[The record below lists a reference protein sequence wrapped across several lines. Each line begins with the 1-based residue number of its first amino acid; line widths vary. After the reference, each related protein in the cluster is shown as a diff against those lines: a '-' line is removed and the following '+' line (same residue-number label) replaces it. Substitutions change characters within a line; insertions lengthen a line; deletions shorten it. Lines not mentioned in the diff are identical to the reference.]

1 MSKIQEKITPLMDE
15 LQALMESDAHLENL
29 SNVVTKMAQ
38 VNVYRS
44 YMNDEDKDY
53 LEGIEWFLEEY
64 PEGRTWKNWD

>member
-15 LQALMESDAHLENL
+15 LQSLMESNAHLEDL
-29 SNVVTKMAQ
+29 HNVVTKMAQ

-64 PEGRTWKNWD
+64 PEGRTWKN

>member
-15 LQALMESDAHLENL
+15 LQSMMESNAHLEDL
-29 SNVVTKMAQ
+29 HNVVTKMAQ

-64 PEGRTWKNWD
+64 PEGRTWKNWE

>member
-15 LQALMESDAHLENL
+15 LQSMMESNAHLEDL
-29 SNVVTKMAQ
+29 HNVVTKMAQ

-64 PEGRTWKNWD
+64 PEGRTWNVQ

>member
-15 LQALMESDAHLENL
+15 LQSLMESNAHLEDL
-29 SNVVTKMAQ
+29 HNVVTKMAQ

-53 LEGIEWFLEEY
+53 YDAVQWWLEEY
-64 PEGRTWKNWD
+64 PEKSWNVQ

>member
-1 MSKIQEKITPLMDE
+1 MDE
-15 LQALMESDAHLENL
+15 LQSLMESNAHLEDL
-29 SNVVTKMAQ
+29 HNVVTKMAQ

>member
-15 LQALMESDAHLENL
+15 LQSMMESNAHLEDL
-29 SNVVTKMAQ
+29 HNVVTKMAQ

>member
-15 LQALMESDAHLENL
+15 LQSLMESNAHLEDL
-29 SNVVTKMAQ
+29 HNVVTKMAQ

>member
-15 LQALMESDAHLENL
+15 LQSMMESNAHLEDL
-29 SNVVTKMAQ
+29 HNVVTKMAQ

-64 PEGRTWKNWD
+64 PEGRTWKDWE

>member
-15 LQALMESDAHLENL
+15 LQAMMESDAHLENL
-29 SNVVTKMAQ
+29 NNVVTKMAQ

>member
-15 LQALMESDAHLENL
+15 LQYMMESNAHLEDL
-29 SNVVTKMAQ
+29 HNVVTKMAQ

-64 PEGRTWKNWD
+64 PEGRTWKN

>member
-1 MSKIQEKITPLMDE
+1 MDE
-15 LQALMESDAHLENL
+15 LQSMMESNAHLEDL
-29 SNVVTKMAQ
+29 HNVVTKMAQ

-64 PEGRTWKNWD
+64 PEGRTWKN

>member
-1 MSKIQEKITPLMDE
+1 MSNVQEKITPLMDE

>member
-15 LQALMESDAHLENL
+15 LQSLMESDAHIDNL
-29 SNVVTKMAQ
+29 HNVVTKMAQ

>member
-15 LQALMESDAHLENL
+15 LQSMMESNAHLDDL
-29 SNVVTKMAQ
+29 HNVVTKMAQ

-64 PEGRTWKNWD
+64 PEGRTWKNWE

>member
-15 LQALMESDAHLENL
+15 LQSLMESNAHLEDL
-29 SNVVTKMAQ
+29 HNVVTKMAQ

-64 PEGRTWKNWD
+64 PEGRTWKNWE

>member
-1 MSKIQEKITPLMDE
+1 MDE
-15 LQALMESDAHLENL
+15 LQAMMESDAHLENL
-29 SNVVTKMAQ
+29 NNVVTKMAQ

>member
-15 LQALMESDAHLENL
+15 LQAMMESDVHLENL
-29 SNVVTKMAQ
+29 HNVVTKMAQ

>member
-15 LQALMESDAHLENL
+15 LQSLMESNAHLEDL
-29 SNVVTKMAQ
+29 HNVVTKMAQ

-64 PEGRTWKNWD
+64 PEGRTWKDWE

>member
-1 MSKIQEKITPLMDE
+1 MDE
-15 LQALMESDAHLENL
+15 LQAMMESDAHLENMN
-29 SNVVTKMAQ
+29 NVVTKMAQ

-64 PEGRTWKNWD
+64 PEGRTWNVQ

>member
-15 LQALMESDAHLENL
+15 LQSMMESNAHLEDL
-29 SNVVTKMAQ
+29 HNVVTKMAQ

-64 PEGRTWKNWD
+64 PEGRTWKN

>member
-15 LQALMESDAHLENL
+15 LQAMMESDAHLENL
-29 SNVVTKMAQ
+29 PNVVTKMAQ

>member
-15 LQALMESDAHLENL
+15 LQSLMESNAHLDDL
-29 SNVVTKMAQ
+29 HNVVTKMAQ

-64 PEGRTWKNWD
+64 PEGRTWKDWE

>member
-1 MSKIQEKITPLMDE
+1 MDE
-15 LQALMESDAHLENL
+15 LQSMMESNAHLEDL
-29 SNVVTKMAQ
+29 HNVVTKMAQ

>member
-1 MSKIQEKITPLMDE
+1 MDE